1 MLADLIHKVLMRSQN
16 NDLVGKKTQPNKKT
30 PTKPHMTFSVFS
42 SLWALGDR
50 AILAL
55 RGLKFN
61 IKVVKIPLCQHCK
74 TVNLLCVAYVCACIC
89 ATTESPGKS
98 RTSTGTLGDTWDKI
112 QPGEAVQQ
120 HSS

>member
-1 MLADLIHKVLMRSQN
+1 
-16 NDLVGKKTQPNKKT
+16 
-30 PTKPHMTFSVFS
+30 MTFSVFS

-74 TVNLLCVAYVCACIC
+74 TVNLLLCVAHVCACMC
-89 ATTESPGKS
+89 VFVQPPRALERAGQVQVPLVTHGQDTTRRGCSTAQQLRIILCSAGILERLCWTEVVKS
-98 RTSTGTLGDTWDKI
+98 H
-112 QPGEAVQQ
+112 EE
-120 HSS
+120 